1 MDNYPLNTY
10 TADILIVDDQPENLR
25 LLSKVLTRRGYEVR
39 QALSGTIALQAV
51 KTRLPDLI
59 MLDIMMP
66 VMDGYEV
73 CSRLKSEPTTAQIP
87 VIFLSAL
94 DDVFD
99 KVRAFSVG
107 GVDYITKPFQS
118 PEVIARVQHQLTL
131 KAINQQISE
140 LNEHLEKRVQER
152 TQQLQE
158 TNIQLRTMAFHDHLT
173 GLPNRVLLMEYLE
186 TALNQTKADPN
197 YQFAVLFLDCDRF
210 KVVNDSLG
218 HSVGDQLLAAVA
230 HRLANALPQV
240 DILSRL
246 GGDEF
251 AILLTDV
258 QQINDATQVAETIIA
273 ALSHPFKLQKYDV
286 YINGSIGIAIGNQIY
301 TKPEHILRD
310 ADAAMYRAK
319 AQGYP
324 RYQVFDPKMYQENLQ
339 FLQIETEIRKA
350 IVDYT
355 EYQVY
360 YQPIIDL
367 KTGKLMGF
375 ETLARWFHPTKGFI
389 SPGEFIP
396 VAEETGLIVP
406 LGFWILEQACK
417 QLGTW
422 QEQGLVDDKLSVNVN
437 LSTRQFSQPD
447 LIPSIDK
454 VLEKIPLGSKY
465 LKLEITE
472 SALMDN
478 RAKAQHLLQQLRDRK
493 IQLCLDDFGTGY
505 SSLSYLHCFPVNTL
519 KIDKSFVSRLDG
531 TPNTLGLIPVII
543 NIAQKMN
550 MTVVA
555 EGIETVEQL
564 QQLQQLDCHF
574 GQGYFFSRPIPA
586 HEATQLLKSST
597 IVWCDTLKHQKAQL
611 KIHG

>member
-1 MDNYPLNTY
+1 MANHPQSTY

-39 QALSGTIALQAV
+39 PALSGTIALQAV

-66 VMDGYEV
+66 QMDGYEV
-73 CSRLKSEPTTAQIP
+73 CSRLKSQPETANIP

-118 PEVIARVQHQLTL
+118 PEVIARVQHQLAL

-140 LNEHLEKRVQER
+140 LNDHLEKRVKER

-158 TNIQLRTMAFHDHLT
+158 TNVQLRTMAFHDHLT
-173 GLPNRVLLMEYLE
+173 GLPNRVLLMEQLE
-186 TALNQTKADPN
+186 AALQQAYTDPN

-230 HRLANALPQV
+230 CRLAAALPQV
-240 DILSRL
+240 DLLSRL

-251 AILLTDV
+251 AILLTPI
-258 QQINDATQVAETIIA
+258 QHMEGAIQVAETIIA
-273 ALSHPFKLQKYDV
+273 TLSQPFKLQEYDV
-286 YINGSIGIAIGNQIY
+286 YINGSIGIAIGNGTY
-301 TKPEHILRD
+301 TKPEHVLRD

-319 AQGYP
+319 SQGYP
-324 RYQVFDPKMYQENLQ
+324 RYQVFDPKMHQEALQ

-350 IVDYT
+350 IVNYN

-360 YQPIIDL
+360 YQPIIHL

-406 LGFWILEQACK
+406 LGFWILEQACQ
-417 QLGTW
+417 QLGAW

-437 LSTRQFSQPD
+437 LSARQFSQPD
-447 LIPSIDK
+447 LIASIDQ
-454 VLEKIPLGSKY
+454 VLEKIPLASKY

-478 RAKAQHLLQQLRDRK
+478 QTKAQHLLQQLRDRQ

-519 KIDKSFVSRLDG
+519 KIDKSFISRLDG
-531 TPNTLGLIPVII
+531 TPSSLGLIPVIL
-543 NIAQKMN
+543 NIAQKME

-555 EGIETVEQL
+555 EGIETLEQLEQL
-564 QQLQQLDCHF
+564 QHLDCHF
-574 GQGYFFSRPIPA
+574 GQGYLFSKPIPA
-586 HEATQLLKSST
+586 QEATQLLKSST
-597 IVWCDTLKHQKAQL
+597 IVWCDTLKHQKNQL
-611 KIHG
+611 EIYG

>member
-1 MDNYPLNTY
+1 MPNNPPSNH

-39 QALSGTIALQAV
+39 PALSGAIALQAV

-66 VMDGYEV
+66 QMDGYEV
-73 CSRLKSEPTTAQIP
+73 CSRLKAEPETAQIP
-87 VIFLSAL
+87 IIFLSAL

-118 PEVIARVQHQLTL
+118 PEVIARVQHQLAL

-158 TNIQLRTMAFHDHLT
+158 TNVQLRTMAFHDHLT
-173 GLPNRVLLMEYLE
+173 GLPNRVLLMEHLE
-186 TALNQTKADPN
+186 IALQQAQADPN

-218 HSVGDQLLAAVA
+218 HSIGDQLLACVA
-230 HRLANALPQV
+230 RRLATALPQV

-251 AILLTDV
+251 AILLTDI
-258 QQINDATQVAETIIA
+258 QQAEDAIQVAETIVA
-273 ALSHPFKLQKYDV
+273 ALSKPFKLQQFDV
-286 YINGSIGIAIGNQIY
+286 YINGSIGIAIGSGNY
-301 TKPEHILRD
+301 TQPEHILRD

-324 RYQVFDPKMYQENLQ
+324 RYQVFDPKMYQEALQ

-350 IVDYT
+350 IVDCT

-360 YQPIIDL
+360 YQPIIDI

-389 SPGEFIP
+389 SPAEFIP

-406 LGFWILEQACK
+406 LGFWILEQACQ

-422 QEQGLVDDKLSVNVN
+422 QEQGLVDDQLSVNVN
-437 LSTRQFSQPD
+437 LSARQFSQPE
-447 LIPSIDK
+447 LISNIDK
-454 VLEKIPLGSKY
+454 VLGQIPLASKN

-478 RAKAQHLLQQLRDRK
+478 QKKAQNILQQLRDRQ

-505 SSLSYLHCFPVNTL
+505 SSLSYLHSFPVNTL
-519 KIDKSFVSRLDG
+519 KIDKSFISRLDG
-531 TPNTLGLIPVII
+531 TLNSLGLIPVII
-543 NIAQKMN
+543 NIAQKME

-555 EGIETVEQL
+555 EGIETLEQL
-564 QQLQQLDCHF
+564 KQLQSLDCDF
-574 GQGYFFSRPIPA
+574 GQGYLFSKPIPSQ
-586 HEATQLLKSST
+586 EATKLLQSST
-597 IVWCDTLKHQKAQL
+597 IVWCDTLEHQINPL
-611 KIHG
+611 EIYG